1 MPTDVGYQPT
11 LATDLGKLQE
21 RIATTKNGSITSVQ
35 ALYIPSDDINDPAPV
50 AAFTHLDST
59 IVLSRKMSEAAIF
72 PSIDPL
78 EGRSKALNP
87 SIIGEE
93 HYTVSTKVLS
103 ILQKYKQLQS
113 KIASQGTD
121 ALTKEERL
129 VVSRARRVQKFFTQP
144 FFMSEAFTG
153 KPGVFV
159 SLSDTIRGFNAI
171 VSGEMDNLPE
181 AMFYMKG
188 GIDSLEEPGYTD

>member
-1 MPTDVGYQPT
+1 
-11 LATDLGKLQE
+11 
-21 RIATTKNGSITSVQ
+21 
-35 ALYIPSDDINDPAPV
+35 
-50 AAFTHLDST
+50 
-59 IVLSRKMSEAAIF
+59 MSEAAIF

-93 HYTVSTKVLS
+93 HYRVSTGVLS
-103 ILQKYKQLQS
+103 VLQKYKLLQG
-113 KIASQGTD
+113 KIASLGAD

-129 VVSRARRVQKFFTQP
+129 VISRARKVQKFLTQP

-159 SLSDTIRGFNAI
+159 SLSDTIKGFNAI

-181 AMFYMKG
+181 AVFYMKG
-188 GIDSLEEPGYTD
+188 GVESLEKQTGHAD